1 MEDHIEEG
9 TSLINCSSISLQ
21 APNFSIRCSG
31 EFENFTKWPI
41 IFQSCDIKHGSVNVP
56 FRTILPATREGFAIH
71 KYPYSYHGCWV
82 KCHFK
87 IGSTGSYLHVM
98 IFQPFSY
105 VNNRQNHLSINISD
119 QPEVTFDSLWE
130 NRKECTNSCS
140 VDVCVESYIGTG
152 PEPLINIRIRPL
164 IYQCLSQPMKIGDC
178 LNEIFFEIYQDYLK
192 NKFLD
197 LMEIFKKT
205 LTQRENRGKWLH
217 HYHQHYE
224 ISHFFPLN
232 NVEESKKWEKQHS
245 LGTGGTIFYWQNS
258 KI

>member
-1 MEDHIEEG
+1 MLEQMEDHIEEG

-87 IGSTGSYLHVM
+87 IGSAGSYLHVM
-98 IFQPFSY
+98 ISQPFSY
-105 VNNRQNHLSINISD
+105 VNNRRNYLSINISD

-130 NRKECTNSCS
+130 NRKECISRNSCFVFACN
-140 VDVCVESYIGTG
+140 VDVCVEGHIGMG
-152 PEPLINIRIRPL
+152 PKPLIDIRIRPL
-164 IYQCLSQPMKIGDC
+164 KYQCLSQPMKIFGD
-178 LNEIFFEIYQDYLK
+178 NHDEIFFETYQDYLK
-192 NKFLD
+192 NKFID
-197 LMEIFKKT
+197 HKNEFFNKI
-205 LTQRENRGKWLH
+205 LT
-217 HYHQHYE
+217 
-224 ISHFFPLN
+224 
-232 NVEESKKWEKQHS
+232 
-245 LGTGGTIFYWQNS
+245 
-258 KI
+258 KIKFGSAQSGE